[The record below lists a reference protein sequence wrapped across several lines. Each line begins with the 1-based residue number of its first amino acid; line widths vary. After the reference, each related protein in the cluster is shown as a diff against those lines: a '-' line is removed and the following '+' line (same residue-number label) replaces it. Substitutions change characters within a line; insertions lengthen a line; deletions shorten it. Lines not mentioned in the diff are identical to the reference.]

1 MKFTKPLIFFLAFF
15 ASIHVIILLILT
27 LFTGEIE
34 FLNVFY
40 ILGLN
45 YFIPDISKGIL
56 SQIASFLIIIIVF
69 VFFYTRTKK

>member
-15 ASIHVIILLILT
+15 AAVHVILLLILT
-27 LFTGEIE
+27 LLTGNIE

-40 ILGLN
+40 IVGLN

-56 SQIASFLIIIIVF
+56 SQIASFLIIITVF